1 MSVATKNTKKTVRA
15 GIHRVT
21 ISNSDK
27 LFWPKEK
34 YTKSDLVN
42 YYDEMSRFVLPYLKN
57 RPLSLKRNPDG
68 ILSQGFYHKD
78 AGEKAPSYV
87 DVFKQK
93 SDSSNKVIDYIVCN
107 NKATLLYVVN
117 LGCIEMNPWN
127 STVKKPDNPD
137 WMVIDI
143 DPSEKNNFKQ
153 VVEVAL
159 KVKEVLDRAK
169 VCCCCKTS
177 GATGLHVYVPLKRA
191 YETAE
196 VKEFARLIA
205 LLVQQELPKTTT
217 VERSINKRNGR
228 IYIDFLQNSKGQTL
242 ASAYSVRPV
251 PGACV
256 STPLEWDEVNEE
268 LDPKAFTIN
277 TVPERVH
284 EKGDLFEAV
293 LGKGASI
300 EKAIKLLNA
309 EDAGK

>member
-1 MSVATKNTKKTVRA
+1 MSVATRNTKKTVRA
-15 GIHRVT
+15 GIYRVT

-34 YTKSDLVN
+34 YTKADLVN

-57 RPLSLKRNPDG
+57 RPLNLKRNPDG
-68 ILSQGFYHKD
+68 ILSEGFYHKD
-78 AGEKAPSYV
+78 AGENVPSYV

-93 SDSSNKVIDYIVCN
+93 SESSHKVIDYIVCN

-117 LGCIEMNPWN
+117 LGCIEFNPWN
-127 STVKKPDNPD
+127 STIKKPDNPD

-159 KVKEVLDRAK
+159 KVKEVLDKAK
-169 VCCCCKTS
+169 VCSCCKTS
-177 GATGLHVYVPLKRA
+177 GATGLHLYVPLKRA
-191 YETAE
+191 YETSE
-196 VKEFARLIA
+196 VREFAKLIA
-205 LLVQQELPKTTT
+205 LLVQEQLPSITT
-217 VERSINKRNGR
+217 VERSLSKRNGR
-228 IYIDFLQNSKGQTL
+228 IYIDYLQNSKGQTL

-256 STPLEWDEVNEE
+256 STPLEWDEVNDD
-268 LDPKAFTIN
+268 LDPKAFTIKS
-277 TVPERVH
+277 VPERVD
-284 EKGDLFEAV
+284 EKGDLFEGV

-300 EKAIKLLNA
+300 EKAIKLLQAN
-309 EDAGK
+309 DLST